1 VVSPHDSRK
10 TGASQRVG
18 GGERAYAVHFHYN
31 LALFVSGFTG
41 KGVFMNAVLFV
52 LAFCV
57 GIFISVQAAV
67 NSQLAHALHANSVVA
82 AFISFSVGT
91 VVLGIAA
98 FARGGVGESLAL
110 LSQQP
115 LWKLTGGMLGAAF
128 VFGTVFLAPRIGL
141 LNMVVLVI
149 AGQLIMSMAIDN
161 FGLVQVAV
169 RKVSAIRMA
178 GALVVVAGVALT
190 LFGDRIVAALGR

>member
-1 VVSPHDSRK
+1 
-10 TGASQRVG
+10 
-18 GGERAYAVHFHYN
+18 
-31 LALFVSGFTG
+31 
-41 KGVFMNAVLFV
+41 MNAVLFV

-57 GIFISVQAAV
+57 GIFISVQAAI
-67 NSQLAHALHANSVVA
+67 NSQLAQALHANSVVA

-91 VVLGIAA
+91 LVLGIAA
-98 FARGGVGESLAL
+98 FARGGVGESLGL

-149 AGQLIMSMAIDN
+149 AGQLMMSMAIDN
-161 FGLVQVAV
+161 FGLVQMAV

-178 GALVVVAGVALT
+178 GALVVIAGVALT
-190 LFGDRIVAALGR
+190 LFGDRIVATLGR